1 MKLIYTQETINH
13 MAKINPQLIEDLSIY
28 GAPEPVELL
37 DSKGEVRTK
46 YYLYKIND
54 QIVVS

>member
-1 MKLIYTQETINH
+1 

-37 DSKGEVRTK
+37 ESRGEVYSK
-46 YYLYKIND
+46 YYLYKLTNE
-54 QIVVS
+54 IVVS